1 MYAFCFGGGEIAFK
15 FKLLPPEVG
24 SHCNESVLQFRY
36 AQTTHLT
43 PVSMKIKGKYRRAL
57 WLSMFIL
64 GHSSEYSGP
73 DLPKYECLFSFSGGG
88 MGLTKICTGCLILL
102 TVVIPMKDKDT
113 LTTFLNDG
121 TSYINCLNN
130 IFHSKYA
137 ASFPNE
143 SSQVQVSKIR
153 HIYPEPNETLIF
165 LPCYEG
171 CDTGTSKCQT
181 WIFDFK
187 MYFPMSSYSH
197 KLGLRQLEGSLCS
210 PSPLL
215 SVPKAKNRTAQ
226 TPNIPML
233 AEA

>member
-1 MYAFCFGGGEIAFK
+1 MLVFLFWWWNGTNKNTYR
-15 FKLLPPEVG
+15 L
-24 SHCNESVLQFRY
+24 SV
-36 AQTTHLT
+36 
-43 PVSMKIKGKYRRAL
+43 
-57 WLSMFIL
+57 
-64 GHSSEYSGP
+64 
-73 DLPKYECLFSFSGGG
+73 
-88 MGLTKICTGCLILL
+88 LL

-121 TSYINCLNN
+121 TSYVNRLNN
-130 IFHSKYA
+130 IFHSKYTD
-137 ASFPNE
+137 SFPNE

-153 HIYPEPNETLIF
+153 HINPDPNKMLIF

-215 SVPKAKNRTAQ
+215 SVLRAKNPSAQ
-226 TPNIPML
+226 MSSIPML